1 MPWILQILR
10 TLGHSQVCAIHS
22 CSPGKLLKGDFR
34 DPLMVSFPYY
44 SHIFR
49 DSYGSGMGIAWERGP
64 IIEGPENP
72 TELQLHD
79 ESYQL
84 YYRKKTMFLKGSG
97 ARRWYKVSL
106 KKTNRANLYICTCP
120 TSTKVILETNILYH
134 LKKTSGPTL
143 PQNKQIVENPARK
156 IQAAK
161 SLAKKNVGLFLDI
174 FLEL

>member
-64 IIEGPENP
+64 IIEGPWKSYWTAASWWKLPAILQKKLCFWKDQVPEDDTRFHWRKWIAP
-72 TELQLHD
+72 T
-79 ESYQL
+79 
-84 YYRKKTMFLKGSG
+84 
-97 ARRWYKVSL
+97 
-106 KKTNRANLYICTCP
+106 CTCP

-134 LKKTSGPTL
+134 LKKTSGPNATRA
-143 PQNKQIVENPARK
+143 I
-156 IQAAK
+156 
-161 SLAKKNVGLFLDI
+161 FDI